1 MNVSIR
7 TILAT
12 TAATAFLGSLNAG
25 DLKLTPDAK
34 PQADVGTY
42 TLQKRSSFNLRSDH
56 RTPFWPIGWV
66 KREKG
71 SHAEITHAAKPKI
84 DQSAFNV
91 TSILVG
97 NPSLAVVNG
106 RAYSEGELIKMPK
119 GSAPMKVR
127 VEQVA
132 DGSVTLQ
139 YEDQRMVV
147 AMRRAELPERGAL
160 PEQLLDDDR

>member
-1 MNVSIR
+1 M
-7 TILAT
+7 
-12 TAATAFLGSLNAG
+12 
-25 DLKLTPDAK
+25 
-34 PQADVGTY
+34 
-42 TLQKRSSFNLRSDH
+42 
-56 RTPFWPIGWV
+56 
-66 KREKG
+66 
-71 SHAEITHAAKPKI
+71 
-84 DQSAFNV
+84 
-91 TSILVG
+91 G

-139 YEDQRMVV
+139 YDDQRMVI